1 MSHVLG
7 PDPKPEP
14 RIGLPDYGGPD
25 TEMGAVAPIVFDGS
39 AQDATER
46 LHNRR
51 PAVPYRRLAILVRRA
66 RQNRNAGRTA
76 EMTAAVHEIA
86 VLGTQSLPPVERLGW
101 TRAEVLLL
109 VAAFLL
115 AAVLVA
121 GCLVW
126 RNG

>member
-1 MSHVLG
+1 MAPEWGH
-7 PDPKPEP
+7 DPKPEP
-14 RIGLPDYGGPD
+14 RGLPDYGHH
-25 TEMGAVAPIVFDGS
+25 TEMSEVARIVFDATG
-39 AQDATER
+39 AEDATTR

-51 PAVPYRRLAILVRRA
+51 PAVTYRRLAILVRRA
-66 RQNRNAGRTA
+66 RQDRNAGRTA

-115 AAVLVA
+115 AVLLVA
-121 GCLVW
+121 AVWVW
-126 RNG
+126 R